1 MVVFLVDNNL
11 ASINDDLKITAK
23 ISTLLLN
30 FRSFLQR
37 TNALNLL
44 GNFTWKV
51 IMHPFIFQTV

>member
-1 MVVFLVDNNL
+1 MVGFLVDNNL

-44 GNFTWKV
+44 GNFT
-51 IMHPFIFQTV
+51 